1 MSTPPLPDL
10 PTPTM
15 VAELVA
21 SLGFTVVRER
31 LGLQLPPAPSLNDD
45 TALIAFVDETPWARA
60 RLASLYRWQ
69 QRRALGRGR
78 RRHGDDL
85 RGLGT
90 AVVTATTNVTDVVQG
105 VHDAIGAVPII
116 TDLVYRAVRGVTNLV
131 GSGVD
136 VVVASL
142 TPFLGDS
149 APGLQR
155 EAVVAALNGVV
166 GDHLAA
172 TNNPLAL
179 HMALRPPLDGWHDGQ
194 VLLVMVHGS
203 SASDMQWRW
212 EGHDHGVAL
221 AMELGFTPLYA
232 HYNSGLH
239 VSDNGAQLAAML
251 EQEAGP
257 FREVI
262 VLAHSMGGLVSR
274 SALQAGAVA
283 GHSWRTKVRVLVT
296 LGSPHEGA
304 PLERSGNVFESL
316 LGVTPWTSPLQAL
329 ARVRSAGITDAPRQ
343 HRRGRLARPG
353 PLRARTRPP
362 HTHPAPRRPPLLRG
376 RSHWQPRGH
385 SLRGPRRRQPRA
397 GAQRPRHARRRA
409 VPPALHGD
417 PHRLR
422 HPPPLAVV
430 ELHCLRP
437 ARRLVGG
444 PRPRAPPAAG
454 ADFVVVVTSPAP
466 PTDLAGVA

>member
-10 PTPTM
+10 PTATM
-15 VAELVA
+15 VAELVS

-31 LGLQLPPAPSLNDD
+31 LGLQLPPAPALNDD

-85 RGLGT
+85 RGLGS

-257 FREVI
+257 FREVV

-296 LGSPHEGA
+296 LGSPHQGA

-329 ARVRSAGITDAPRQ
+329 ARVRSAGITD
-343 HRRGRLARPG
+343 
-353 PLRARTRPP
+353 LRHGNIVEADWRDRD
-362 HTHPAPRRPPLLRG
+362 RFE
-376 RSHWQPRGH
+376 
-385 SLRGPRRRQPRA
+385 RGPDPRTPTPLPEDL
-397 GAQRPRHARRRA
+397 RCYA
-409 VPPALHGD
+409 V
-417 PHRLR
+417 
-422 HPPPLAVV
+422 
-430 ELHCLRP
+430 
-437 ARRLVGG
+437 
-444 PRPRAPPAAG
+444 AATG
-454 ADFVVVVTSPAP
+454 SPEGTAFE
-466 PTDLAGVA
+466 DLAGDNLVPVPSALGMHDDERFRLRFTATRIVYGTHHLGLLSSPTVYDQLVDWLADLAPVPRPPQEET

>member
-10 PTPTM
+10 PTATM
-15 VAELVA
+15 VADLVA

-31 LGLQLPPAPSLNDD
+31 LGLHLPPAPALHDD
-45 TALIAFVDETPWARA
+45 TALVALVDETPWARA

-90 AVVTATTNVTDVVQG
+90 AVVTATTSVTDVVQG
-105 VHDAIGAVPII
+105 MHDAIGAVPII
-116 TDLVYRAVRGVTNLV
+116 TDLVYRGVRGVTNLV

-136 VVVASL
+136 VLVASL

-172 TNNPLAL
+172 TNNPLAI

-239 VSDNGAQLAAML
+239 VSDNGAQLAALL

-316 LGVTPWTSPLQAL
+316 LGVTPWTAPLQAL
-329 ARVRSAGITDAPRQ
+329 ARVRSAGITD
-343 HRRGRLARPG
+343 
-353 PLRARTRPP
+353 LRHGNIVEADWRDRD
-362 HTHPAPRRPPLLRG
+362 RFE
-376 RSHWQPRGH
+376 
-385 SLRGPRRRQPRA
+385 RGPDPRTPTPLPEDL
-397 GAQRPRHARRRA
+397 RCYA
-409 VPPALHGD
+409 V
-417 PHRLR
+417 
-422 HPPPLAVV
+422 
-430 ELHCLRP
+430 
-437 ARRLVGG
+437 
-444 PRPRAPPAAG
+444 AATG
-454 ADFVVVVTSPAP
+454 SPEGTP
-466 PTDLAGVA
+466 FEDLAGDTLVPVPSALGMHDDERFRLRFTATRIVYDTHHLSLLSSPTVSDQLVDWLADLAPVPRPPVGERSS

>member
-15 VAELVA
+15 VGELVA
-21 SLGFTVVRER
+21 SLGFAVVLER
-31 LGLQLPPAPSLNDD
+31 LGLQLSPAPGLNDD
-45 TALIAFVDETPWARA
+45 TALMAFVDETPWARA

-172 TNNPLAL
+172 TNNPLAI

-239 VSDNGAQLAAML
+239 VSDNGALLAAIL
-251 EQEAGP
+251 EEEAGP

-262 VLAHSMGGLVSR
+262 VVAHSMGGLVSR

-283 GHSWRTKVRVLVT
+283 GHAWRAKVRVLVT

-304 PLERSGNVFESL
+304 PLERSGNVVESL
-316 LGVTPWTSPLQAL
+316 LGVTPWTAPLQTL
-329 ARVRSAGITDAPRQ
+329 ARVRSAGITD
-343 HRRGRLARPG
+343 
-353 PLRARTRPP
+353 LRHGNIVEADWRDRD
-362 HTHPAPRRPPLLRG
+362 RFE
-376 RSHWQPRGH
+376 
-385 SLRGPRRRQPRA
+385 RGPDPRTPTPLPEDL
-397 GAQRPRHARRRA
+397 RCYA
-409 VPPALHGD
+409 V
-417 PHRLR
+417 
-422 HPPPLAVV
+422 
-430 ELHCLRP
+430 
-437 ARRLVGG
+437 
-444 PRPRAPPAAG
+444 AAT
-454 ADFVVVVTSPAP
+454 ASPEGTAFD
-466 PTDLAGVA
+466 DLAGDNLVPVPSALGMHDDERFRLRFTATRIVHDTRHLGLLSSTAVYDQLVDWLADLSPVPRPPPELT